1 MASPRQNLLMKRYLW
16 RLVEV
21 VSLLVLVTV
30 TVLLFAWLMP
40 YIFPFVAGAFFA
52 ILLWPFV
59 RWLEQRGVP
68 RTLAVTLVMVGIVVL
83 LVALSVYV
91 VIQVAR
97 EAALWS
103 ANVPMYFNEV
113 QAWIAQRIE
122 LGRAWYGQLPPS
134 VTNQVESAVAEA
146 VTTVQAFFSGLAS
159 WVIDSITKL
168 PESMFVVAVALIAT
182 FFMLVHRERMVKGF
196 LRLLPPGWGDKVQV
210 VAGDMMRAFLGSL
223 RVQVV
228 LMLMSAV
235 LGVIG
240 MWIAGIKYAVILG
253 ILFGLTGLVPVVGSA
268 IMTVPWMI
276 GALLIGD
283 VALAL
288 KVLVIQLGISLIRHL
303 VEPKILAESV
313 GLDTLSTLFALYVGM
328 KLMGVLGLFLGP
340 IVLIGIKSLLRIRLF
355 VDFLP
360 IPEVEPMAER
370 AEDVEPPRTPMAEK
384 GETSG

>member
-1 MASPRQNLLMKRYLW
+1 MASPRQQALMKRYLW

-21 VSLLVLVTV
+21 VSLLCLVSITA
-30 TVLLFAWLMP
+30 LLFVWLMP
-40 YIFPFVAGAFFA
+40 YILPFVAGAFFA
-52 ILLWPFV
+52 ILLWPLV
-59 RWLEQRGVP
+59 RWLERRGMP
-68 RTLAVTLVMVGIVVL
+68 RTLAVTVVMAGIVL
-83 LVALSVYV
+83 LFVALSIYV
-91 VIQVAR
+91 VVQVAR

-103 ANVPMYFNEV
+103 SSVPMYFNEV
-113 QAWIAQRIE
+113 QAWLAQQIE

-134 VTNQVESAVAEA
+134 VTNQIESAASEA
-146 VTTVQAFFSGLAS
+146 VTSVETFFSGLAS
-159 WVIDSITKL
+159 WVIDSVTKL
-168 PESMFVVAVALIAT
+168 PESLFVTAVALIAT
-182 FFMLVHRERMVKGF
+182 FFMLVHRERMVRGF

-210 VAGDMMRAFLGSL
+210 VAGDMMRAFLGTL

-268 IMTVPWMI
+268 IMTVPWML

-288 KVLVIQLGISLIRHL
+288 KVLVIQLAISLIRHL

-340 IVLIGIKSLLRIRLF
+340 IVLIGIKSLLRIRLL

-360 IPEVEPMAER
+360 IPEVEK
-370 AEDVEPPRTPMAEK
+370 EPAQEPAQAQDRK
-384 GETSG
+384 GEPAR

>member
-1 MASPRQNLLMKRYLW
+1 MKRYLW